1 MKNGKNS
8 PKLTMFLSGEE
19 LQEFY
24 DKLGHSEY
32 RTNWLITRW
41 CIHGEIGV
49 KAAPD
54 ELLLLNEG
62 TI

>member
-1 MKNGKNS
+1 
-8 PKLTMFLSGEE
+8 MFLSGEE

-41 CIHGEIGV
+41 CIHGETGV

-54 ELLLLNEG
+54 ELLILNEG